1 MTEELTYRKFT
12 EKDLVRISE
21 FRKSYFRYNSSI
33 RSYEPE
39 YYGWKCYGNPFLLG
53 EMWLAED
60 GDIIVGIRNITPKRM
75 KVLGTLVNAG
85 EIGDNFVHPDYQR
98 RGIATKLAEYIRE
111 SMLEKGV
118 SLIYGI
124 PGRITSLPGYMK
136 KMNYLPLPI
145 GLRELVKPLNMKQLL
160 EKRLHI
166 PPPLAACL
174 SPIIKIFS
182 NAETGIGAIGSAKS
196 DISISKASL
205 LPDDIDIFWEHAA
218 KSYDIMLIRSK
229 DYLEWRYI
237 KNPDTYSTLLA
248 TNIEGD
254 TVGYIVTKIGMYDGV
269 PVGYI
274 VDFLTL
280 EDDPGIF
287 KKLLL
292 AALEEFHRNK
302 VSVVNTW
309 VVKGGIYSKVLSRFG
324 FLPYSKITLI
334 CYKNELGKQITS
346 NHYKWHFTMGD
357 SDNI

>member
-1 MTEELTYRKFT
+1 
-12 EKDLVRISE
+12 
-21 FRKSYFRYNSSI
+21 
-33 RSYEPE
+33 
-39 YYGWKCYGNPFLLG
+39 
-53 EMWLAED
+53 MWLAED
-60 GDIIVGIRNITPKRM
+60 GDTIVGIRNITPKRM
-75 KVLGTLVNAG
+75 KVLGTLVNAA
-85 EIGDNFVHPDYQR
+85 ESGDNFTHPDYQR
-98 RGIATKLAEYIRE
+98 RGISFKLMMFARE

-136 KMNYLPLPI
+136 KVNYLPVPI
-145 GLRELVKPLNMKQLL
+145 GLRELGKPLNTKQLL
-160 EKRLHI
+160 KVKRRI
-166 PPPLAACL
+166 PPHLKALLYLAAFFW
-174 SPIIKIFS
+174 PIVKIVSDITTRF
-182 NAETGIGAIGSAKS
+182 GAIGSAKS

-237 KNPDTYSTLLA
+237 KNPDTYSILLA
-248 TNIEGD
+248 TNIEGN

-292 AALEEFHRNK
+292 AALKEFHQNN
-302 VSVVNTW
+302 VSMVDTW
-309 VVKGGIYSKVLSRFG
+309 VVKGGFYDKIFLKFG
-324 FLPYSKITLI
+324 FLPYSKKTFI
-334 CYKNELGKQITS
+334 CYQNELGNRIASS
-346 NHYKWHFTMGD
+346 NYKWHFTMGD